1 MINLNN
7 ILLEWSYRCKDGVVD
22 LNNSE
27 KIFILQEILK
37 ENNINLIEEV
47 VSIDEAAVD
56 IKQQLIDLGYDE
68 NDIIVKSSKQIR
80 LLTKGNERKSTMDKL
95 LQDLPDSKYDINFK
109 GSSLG
114 AIIANDGT
122 AIIVKPRE
130 KQGGGSAGLDNEQAL
145 IDGINEYASEDSPIK
160 IVFKGTNKSILFDN
174 VTRAQGVGTDTA
186 GGKKSDVALYSGN
199 EIVGNLSLKKANASM
214 WESADRRYKD
224 LMIKLSDRLI
234 NNPFPNVGLRKT
246 EKEGI
251 YRLYNPETGTDLSG
265 IIINNLPDNDN
276 EAIIFGTDKP
286 KVQVIK
292 HTFQPSDFKF
302 NNNNLTID
310 SGVIFTDL
318 EDVEGTDYEPILIV
332 RHDVTRTATKG
343 LRPVVYNKSQGFKNG
358 EIKGSQV
365 SLDYNQIFGS

>member
-1 MINLNN
+1 MINLDN

-22 LNNSE
+22 LNNPE
-27 KIFILQEILK
+27 KISILHKILK

-68 NDIIVKSSKQIR
+68 SDIIVKSSKQIR

-145 IDGINEYASEDSPIK
+145 IDGINEYASTDSPIK
-160 IVFKGTNKSILFDN
+160 IVFEGSNKSISFDD
-174 VTRAQGVGTDTA
+174 VTLAQGVGTDTA
-186 GGKKSDVALYSGN
+186 GGKKSDVALYSGGN
-199 EIVGNLSLKKANASM
+199 IVGNLSLKKANASM
-214 WESADRRYKD
+214 WESADRRYKE
-224 LMIKLSDRLI
+224 LMIKLSDKLI

-246 EKEGI
+246 EKENI
-251 YRLYNPETGTDLSG
+251 YRLYNPQTNTDLSG
-265 IIINNLPDNDN
+265 IIITNLPDTDN
-276 EAIIFGTDKP
+276 ESIIFGTDKP

-292 HTFQPSDFKF
+292 HTFQPSDFTF
-302 NNNNLTID
+302 NNGTLTIK

-318 EDVEGTDYEPILIV
+318 EDIEGTDYEPILIV

-343 LRPVVYNKSQGFKNG
+343 LRPVVYNKSQGYKNG

-365 SLDYNQIFGS
+365 SLDYDQIFG

>member
-1 MINLNN
+1 MINIDS

-22 LNNSE
+22 VENPE
-27 KIFILQEILK
+27 KVLILQEILQ
-37 ENNINLIEEV
+37 ENGFQLLETM
-47 VSIDEAAVD
+47 AVNENAND
-56 IKQQLIDLGYDE
+56 IKQQLIDAGYDE
-68 NDIIVKSSKQIR
+68 SDIIVKSSKQIR

-95 LQDLPDSKYDINFK
+95 LQDLPDSKFDINFK

-145 IDGINEYASEDSPIK
+145 IDGINEYASTDSPIK
-160 IVFKGTNKSILFDN
+160 VIFNGTNKSITFN
-174 VTRAQGVGTDTA
+174 NITSAQGVGASTA
-186 GGKKSDVALYSGN
+186 GGKKSDVALYSN
-199 EIVGNLSLKKANASM
+199 NDIVGNLSLKKANASM

-224 LMIKLSDRLI
+224 LMIKLSDILI
-234 NNPFPNVGLRKT
+234 NKPFPNVGLRKT

-251 YRLYNPETGTDLSG
+251 YRLYNPETNTDLSG

-276 EAIIFGTDKP
+276 EAIVFGTDNP

-292 HTFQPSDFKF
+292 HTFQSSDFTF
-302 NNNNLTID
+302 NNNTLTIN
-310 SGVIFTDL
+310 SGIIFTDL
-318 EDVEGTDYEPILIV
+318 EDIEETDYEPILIV

-358 EIKGSQV
+358 EVKGSQV
-365 SLDYNQIFGS
+365 VLDYNQIFN